1 MRGAARFISWR
12 TRSRETGAESGSAGL
27 VGTPPDADSLL
38 AKTKIAERGKR
49 LGPRSRGAM
58 PPEAVTA
65 LLARLP
71 SWRSRPARER
81 CVDANS

>member
-1 MRGAARFISWR
+1 MTQRGSIISWR
-12 TRSRETGAESGSAGL
+12 TRSRETGAECARLAWLGR
-27 VGTPPDADSLL
+27 PPTLTLL

-49 LGPRSRGAM
+49 LGPRSRCAM
-58 PPEAVTA
+58 PPEVVTA